1 MNTEKLLRN
10 AKVLTRAVYSGQ
22 TKEKIVEEIESE
34 HISVK
39 DAMTKYG
46 VTGPTLKKWVRTYGK
61 GETIAGPFLRL
72 TVMQQR
78 QIIAEIET
86 GNLTILEALKKYK
99 ISESTFYYWRK
110 KYSNDIVGIKPTG
123 NMEKNEKPNLEPLKN
138 QQFEELKLKII
149 ALETMIDI
157 AEKEFN
163 IPIRKKCGSKQ

>member
-1 MNTEKLLRN
+1 MKEKTIQVTFTG
-10 AKVLTRAVYSGQ
+10 KVRPVFSGPE
-22 TKEKIVEEIESE
+22 KEKIVKEIESKV
-34 HISVK
+34 ISVNQ
-39 DAMTKYG
+39 AMTTYG
-46 VTGPTLKKWVRTYGK
+46 VKVRTLKKWVRTYGK
-61 GETIAGPFLRL
+61 EKSIDGPFLRL

-110 KYSNDIVGIKPTG
+110 KYSNDIVSVKATD
-123 NMEKNEKPNLEPLKN
+123 NMEKNEESN
-138 QQFEELKLKII
+138 QSNTGSKHLEELKLKII